1 MTEAFVLPKDKKLIV
16 QFRLEPGCLGPDGAD
31 FVEDFCLQANKV
43 MKVVDAE
50 FVIWQIIP
58 RFDKSLPEI
67 EYFIADKVLSRDK
80 ADKYLE
86 LFDKELDE
94 FELHLDEKL
103 TALVDAYLA
112 K

>member
-1 MTEAFVLPKDKKLIV
+1 MSQVEALPQQQKLTVL
-16 QFRLEPGCLGPDGAD
+16 FRLEPGCLGPDGSQYAQ
-31 FVEDFCLQANKV
+31 DFCNKANHV
-43 MKVVDAE
+43 MKVVDAG
-50 FVIWQIIP
+50 FVIWHIVP
-58 RFDKSLPEI
+58 RVDKTLPEI
-67 EYFIADKVLSRDK
+67 EYSVGTKTLSRDK

-103 TALVDAYLA
+103 TVLVDAYLS